1 LYLRNKYLIFIYLF
15 LTTRPLYPT
24 FLFLLL
30 KEVAILLVFQILF
43 NINYQIKQITNKR
56 TSNKEWQKRKVI

>member
-1 LYLRNKYLIFIYLF
+1 LF
-15 LTTRPLYPT
+15 LTTWPLYPT